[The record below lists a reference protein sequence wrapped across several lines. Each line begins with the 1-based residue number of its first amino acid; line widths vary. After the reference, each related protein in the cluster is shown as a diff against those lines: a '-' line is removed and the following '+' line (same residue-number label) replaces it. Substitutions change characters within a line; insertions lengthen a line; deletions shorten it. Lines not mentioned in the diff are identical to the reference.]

1 MSSQA
6 DDPVSSEMSQFSG
19 FSEEKSKTVEEKT
32 DNAPKDIDGGYGW
45 VVVFAAFIIFFSTWG
60 MNTGYAVYFAYYVN
74 SNHFDSNISLFQYS
88 AVGGL
93 SVGLGA
99 CFAPVINYTQGKLGT
114 RQTIMLGGL
123 IQFAASILAS
133 FAVNYWQLAL
143 TQGVLQSFGL
153 AFASIPTFTLI
164 PQWFVKKRVLANA
177 IGATGSCVG
186 GVVFN
191 LSLEKIIEVRSVNW
205 ALRAQ
210 GIITVFLIAL
220 GALLVKTKTKA
231 HKIEFSIID
240 FQVIK
245 NFGFL
250 VFCFYS
256 MTVMFGYVIVLY
268 CLSDFTVSLGYTQSQ
283 GSIVSTISQVGMCV
297 GRPLAGY
304 LSDRYG
310 ACLITA
316 SAYIFATIFTLAMW
330 VNTKNY
336 STALALAFLLGL
348 FIGTVFSTSAPIVA
362 RLVGLPKMNI
372 GFSMML
378 LFWGVAGIFSQLI
391 GTSLTSGHSST
402 QYQHTAIF
410 AGCVF
415 FASAIA
421 IVILRGYIIARDE
434 LAEQLRAERNSN
446 DEEKESYVDI
456 LNLKVPASG
465 IIKKSIAWYERRI

>member
-1 MSSQA
+1 MNNQP
-6 DDPVSSEMSQFSG
+6 DVPVSSEMSQLSG
-19 FSEEKSKTVEEKT
+19 LSKEKSATEEKT
-32 DNAPKDIDGGYGW
+32 DNVPKDIDGGYGW
-45 VVVFAAFIIFFSTWG
+45 VVVFAAFIIFFSSWG
-60 MNTGYAVYFAYYVN
+60 MNTAYAVYFAYYVN
-74 SNHFDSNISLFQYS
+74 SNHFNGSISLLQYS

-93 SVGLGA
+93 SVGLGP

-123 IQFAASILAS
+123 IQFTASILAS

-143 TQGVLQSFGL
+143 TQGALQSFGL

-191 LSLEKIIEVRSVNW
+191 LSLEKIIEVKSVNW

-210 GIITVFLIAL
+210 GIITVFLIGL
-220 GALLVKTKTKA
+220 GALLVKTKAKT

-256 MTVMFGYVIVLY
+256 ITVMFGYVIVLY

-283 GSIVSTISQVGMCV
+283 GSIVSTVSQVGMCV

-316 SAYIFATIFTLAMW
+316 SAYILATIFTLAMW

-336 STALALAFLLGL
+336 LTAIALAFVLGL
-348 FIGTVFSTSAPIVA
+348 FIGTVFSTAAPIVA

-391 GTSLTSGHSST
+391 GTSLTSGHSSN

-415 FASAIA
+415 FACAMA
-421 IVILRGYIIARDE
+421 IVILRGYIIARDKLVDE
-434 LAEQLRAERNSN
+434 MKAEQNSN
-446 DEEKESYVDI
+446 DQEEEPNVDI
-456 LNLKVPASG
+456 LNLKVPTLE
-465 IIKKSIAWYERRI
+465 IFKKTIVWYEKRI